1 MHQRLI
7 LTLSPA
13 EQAALSR
20 LADAD
25 MRPPREELRF
35 ILREAAK
42 ARHVWLDDPDSAG
55 WRGRQAHELDLPWE
69 EV

>member
-1 MHQRLI
+1 MYQRMI

-13 EQAALSR
+13 EQAALTR
-20 LADAD
+20 LARED

-42 ARHVWLDDPDSAG
+42 ARHVWLDDPESAE
-55 WRGRQAHELDLPWE
+55 WRGRSAHELGLPWE
-69 EV
+69 DV

>member
-13 EQAALSR
+13 EQAALTK
-20 LADAD
+20 LAEAD
-25 MRPPREELRF
+25 MRPPREQLRF

-42 ARHVWLDDPDSAG
+42 ARCLWFDNPSSANYRGRPDSEYG
-55 WRGRQAHELDLPWE
+55 PSTEL
-69 EV
+69 

>member
-1 MHQRLI
+1 MYHKVI

-13 EQAALSR
+13 EQAALTR
-20 LADAD
+20 LAEQD

-42 ARHVWLDDPDSAG
+42 ARGLWPDDAETAPQTLRASQTL
-55 WRGRQAHELDLPWE
+55 R
-69 EV
+69 VY